1 MALLTVEGITA
12 GYGEMDILH
21 EVSITLEEGEIVSLI
36 GPNGAGK
43 STLMKSIFGLIK
55 PRLGS
60 ITFKQDEL
68 TILSPDQIVPLGMC
82 YVPQTENVFPSLT
95 VFENLEMGAF
105 IRKAGIK
112 KRIEKMFN
120 LSSDLKE
127 LEDNKTGD
135 LSGGQSQL
143 VAMARALMI
152 DPRAGIKKRIRE
164 MFNLF
169 PDLKKFERKK
179 TGDLSGGQ
187 RQMVAMARALMLD
200 PTLIL
205 LDEPSAGLSPLLVD
219 MIFDKIIEIN
229 QTGVSILMVEQNAK
243 QALRLSNRGYVL
255 ATGRNRFEGSGN
267 DLLHDEEVAR
277 LYLGG

>member
-1 MALLTVEGITA
+1 MALLKVDGITA

-21 EVSITLEEGEIVSLI
+21 EVSIHLEEGEIVSLI

-43 STLMKSIFGLIK
+43 STVMKTVFGLLK
-55 PRLGS
+55 PRIGN
-60 ITFKQDEL
+60 ITLRQEDL
-68 TILSPDQIVPLGMC
+68 TTRSPDQIVQLGMC

-95 VFENLEMGAF
+95 VKENLEMGAF
-105 IRKAGIK
+105 INNYHLHEQIG
-112 KRIEKMFN
+112 
-120 LSSDLKE
+120 
-127 LEDNKTGD
+127 
-135 LSGGQSQL
+135 
-143 VAMARALMI
+143 
-152 DPRAGIKKRIRE
+152 E

-179 TGDLSGGQ
+179 AGDLSGGQ
-187 RQMVAMARALMLD
+187 RQMVAMARSLMLK
-200 PTLIL
+200 PSVLL

-229 QTGVSILMVEQNAK
+229 KTGVSILMVEQNAK
-243 QALRLSNRGYVL
+243 QALRLSDRGYVL
-255 ATGRNRFEGSGN
+255 ATGRNRFEGTGS

>member
-1 MALLTVEGITA
+1 MALLTVDGITA

-21 EVSITLEEGEIVSLI
+21 EVSIHLEEGEIVSLI

-43 STLMKSIFGLIK
+43 STVMKTVFGLIK
-55 PRLGS
+55 PRLGK
-60 ITFKQDEL
+60 ITLRNEDL
-68 TILSPDQIVPLGMC
+68 TARSPDQIVHLGMC

-95 VFENLEMGAF
+95 VKENLEMGAF
-105 IRKAGIK
+105 INNEHINEQ
-112 KRIEKMFN
+112 I
-120 LSSDLKE
+120 L
-127 LEDNKTGD
+127 
-135 LSGGQSQL
+135 
-143 VAMARALMI
+143 
-152 DPRAGIKKRIRE
+152 E

-179 TGDLSGGQ
+179 AGDLSGGQ
-187 RQMVAMARALMLD
+187 RQMVAMARSLMLR
-200 PTLIL
+200 PTVLL

-229 QTGVSILMVEQNAK
+229 KTGVSILMVEQNAK
-243 QALRLSNRGYVL
+243 QALRLSDRGYVL
-255 ATGRNRFEGSGN
+255 ATGRNRFEGTGS